1 MGVAAHI
8 IKAMESSSAI
18 RKAFED
24 GLQLKK
30 QYGEKNVYDFSLG
43 NPDLEPPEEVEN
55 IIKKIASSGEKGAHA
70 YMPNAGYMETRAA
83 MAEKVSQEQGV
94 KLGAD
99 SVVMAVGA
107 AGALNVIFKAILE
120 HGDEVIVPAP
130 FFAEYTHYCAN
141 HGGKLVPVSTKD
153 DFSLDLDAI
162 AAALSP
168 KTAAVLINSPN
179 NPTGKIY
186 SEDDI
191 KALAAL
197 LEAHSKKGRKP
208 YIIADEPYRAI
219 TYGGKKVSALFPFYD
234 SAIVASSFAKNL
246 SLPGE
251 RIGYLVINPACP
263 DKDELFAACV
273 FATRVL
279 GYVNAPAFFQKV
291 VAQAWKVPV
300 DYSSYSERRD
310 ALTGVLK
317 KAGIEFAEPEGAFYL
332 FCKVPARKSDGCTD
346 ENLFCDFLKEYRVL
360 AVPGTGFGK
369 KGWFRLAY
377 CVSKD
382 TITNSLDSFVQA
394 AKNW

>member
-1 MGVAAHI
+1 MGVAAHVL
-8 IKAMESSSAI
+8 KAMESSSAI

-24 GLQLKK
+24 GIKLKK

-43 NPDLEPPEEVEN
+43 NPDLEPPDEVKN

-70 YMPNAGYMETRAA
+70 YMPNAGYTDTRAA

-99 SVVMAVGA
+99 CVVMAVGA

-120 HGDEVIVPAP
+120 PGDEVIVPAP

-162 AAALSP
+162 SKALSP

-186 SEDDI
+186 SEADI
-191 KALAAL
+191 KALAEL
-197 LEAHSKKGRKP
+197 LEVHSKKGRKP

-234 SAIVASSFAKNL
+234 AAIVASSFAKNL

-251 RIGYLVINPACP
+251 RIGYLAINPACP

-332 FCKVPARKSDGCTD
+332 FCKVPARKSDGCMD

-377 CVSKD
+377 CVSKE

>member
-1 MGVAAHI
+1 MGVAAQVL
-8 IKAMESSSAI
+8 KAMESSSAI
-18 RKAFED
+18 RNAFED

-30 QYGEKNVYDFSLG
+30 QCGEKNVYDFSLG

-83 MAEKVSQEQGV
+83 MAEKVSSEQGV

-107 AGALNVIFKAILE
+107 AGALNVIFKAIIE
-120 HGDEVIVPAP
+120 PGDEVIVPAP

-141 HGGKLVPVSTKD
+141 HGGKLVPVNTKD

-162 AAALSP
+162 SKALSS

-197 LEAHSKKGRKP
+197 LEKHSKKGRKP

-234 SAIVASSFAKNL
+234 AAIVASSFAKNL

-251 RIGYLVINPACP
+251 RIGYLAINPACP

-332 FCKVPARKSDGCTD
+332 FCKVPARKTDGCTD

>member
-1 MGVAAHI
+1 MAVAAHI

-24 GLQLKK
+24 GICLKK
-30 QYGEKNVYDFSLG
+30 QFGEKNVYDFSLG
-43 NPDLEPPEEVEN
+43 NPDLEPPDEVQQ
-55 IIKKIASSGEKGAHA
+55 IMKKIVDTKQKGSHG

-83 MAEKVSQEQGV
+83 MAQKVSAEQGV

-120 HGDEVIVPAP
+120 PGDEVIVPAP

-153 DFSLDLDAI
+153 DFSLDMDSI

-186 SEDDI
+186 SEADI

-197 LEAHSKKGRKP
+197 LESHSKKGRKP

-219 TYGGKKVSALFPFYD
+219 TYDGKKVASLFPFYD
-234 SAIVASSFAKNL
+234 AAIVASSFAKNL

-251 RIGYLVINPACP
+251 RIGYLAINPACP
-263 DKDELFAACV
+263 DKEEIFAACV

-291 VAQAWKVPV
+291 VTEAWNAKV
-300 DYSSYSERRD
+300 DYSSYSKRRD
-310 ALTGVLK
+310 ALMKVLK
-317 KAGIEFAEPEGAFYL
+317 DAKIEFAEPEGAFYL

-377 CVSKD
+377 CVSEE
-382 TITNSLDSFVQA
+382 TITNSADSFAQA